1 MMVSTNGI
9 DSDNRYHCRITS
21 DLAGKLAA
29 SAGTAP
35 DVAPVGAD
43 RPQLSGVILHCDG
56 LPVAAMGFATESDR
70 TLTITDPVFL
80 QIVPTNVSQQWIHW
94 LLQAVFQE
102 AKKNGCRMIRCL
114 QPINHEA
121 SVSGMT
127 QTLAESGFLQQARIV
142 ILEKCR
148 SDVRVQ
154 EMFGAQT
161 SVAVTGSSFVGD
173 VLTATQWSR
182 DADSE
187 AVVKVVLQQILAD
200 SMDLQRLP
208 PPQVDDLLE
217 DWRRQQAII
226 VLVRQGEQMIGLC
239 ASTMS
244 AEQNPEGSASST
256 ALIQYIGVVPG
267 FRRTRIASNIIAL
280 LPKLLSDADQPESQT
295 ILRLKVFCDTENQP
309 ARMLYARCGF
319 EMSGELDVWCR
330 DVLLPGSDGS

>member
-1 MMVSTNGI
+1 MIISTNGI
-9 DSDNRYHCRITS
+9 DSDNCYLCRITG

-35 DVAPVGAD
+35 DVVPVCED

-80 QIVPTNVSQQWIHW
+80 QIVPTNVRQQWIHW
-94 LLQAVFQE
+94 LLKAVFQE

-114 QPINHEA
+114 QPINSEA
-121 SVSGMT
+121 SVIGMT
-127 QTLAESGFLQQARIV
+127 QALAVSGFLQQARIV

-148 SDVRVQ
+148 SDVCVQ

-182 DADSE
+182 DEDSK
-187 AVVKVVLQQILAD
+187 AVVKVVLQQVLAD
-200 SMDLQRLP
+200 SMDLPRLP
-208 PPQVDDLLE
+208 PPEVDDLLE

-226 VLVRQGEQMIGLC
+226 VLVRQGEKLIGLC
-239 ASTMS
+239 VSTMS
-244 AEQNPEGSASST
+244 AERNPEGSASST

-295 ILRLKVFCDTENQP
+295 MKVTFR
-309 ARMLYARCGF
+309 A
-319 EMSGELDVWCR
+319 GEITFADFTNWPTAGER
-330 DVLLPGSDGS
+330 ASR